1 MYPNN
6 GSYRNTP
13 DALSTHTLNTM
24 HSCGLNAGQF
34 LAAEARHL
42 DLAAQQLAMQR
53 TAPHSAPKQAPRKWR
68 QWSGNV
74 LVRAG
79 NRLQG
84 VVVPTGTQIPSEPH

>member
-6 GSYRNTP
+6 PSYRNTP

-42 DLAAQQLAMQR
+42 DLASQQLATQR
-53 TAPHSAPKQAPRKWR
+53 TATHQGHKQMPRKWR
-68 QWSGNV
+68 QWSGEF

-84 VVVPTGTQIPSEPH
+84 VAVPTGTQITSEPH